1 LRGALPHNEAV
12 KDIARAQV
20 VIVPSL
26 VDNLPYTVIES
37 MQMGRVVLASKQGG
51 QSEIINDGVNGF
63 LFDHNIEDSFE
74 KRLRHILELSTE
86 EHTKIGEQAKRT
98 INDVFNEIAIYNKKI
113 NLLNEVLDQKSGRH
127 FPFTRL
133 NQAAERIR
141 EQHTDQPALVSVVI
155 PYYNLPDYVEETV
168 TSVLRSTYKHVEIV
182 IVDDGSTVAGSRK
195 VLERLSKI
203 PQVKVFSKINEG

>member
-1 LRGALPHNEAV
+1 
-12 KDIARAQV
+12 
-20 VIVPSL
+20 
-26 VDNLPYTVIES
+26 
-37 MQMGRVVLASKQGG
+37 
-51 QSEIINDGVNGF
+51 
-63 LFDHNIEDSFE
+63 
-74 KRLRHILELSTE
+74 
-86 EHTKIGEQAKRT
+86 
-98 INDVFNEIAIYNKKI
+98 EIAIYNKKI

-203 PQVKVFSKINEG
+203 PQVKVFSKINEGLAKARNFGAARVTGKYIA